1 MIGAT
6 ITFVRASIEWKIVPT
21 SEYEFYYDTVSIGDA
36 AAVLLAKAEA
46 HSYQFTDV
54 AIVHANKGLGHA
66 ISFAD
71 SLARSVTYARQFTD
85 AFALDDTAQVDKS
98 INANKGNIAQ
108 VNDVLAYD
116 FTRPINETMD
126 GFTDVYVSSFNKPE
140 TDSFNVSDDLAR
152 VVVWSRG
159 FGHSVSIAEA
169 AAISY
174 SKVLTD
180 AFGMDSATLVNKN
193 YTGAKGNVF
202 TFSEQVAI
210 SRTHGKALG
219 NMMLGTLT
227 LN

>member
-6 ITFVRASIEWKIVPT
+6 ITFVRASIEWKVVPT
-21 SEYEFYYDTVSIGDA
+21 SEYEFYYDTLSIGDA
-36 AAVLLAKAEA
+36 AAVLLAKAEVD
-46 HSYQFTDV
+46 SYQFTDV
-54 AIVHANKGLGHA
+54 AIVHANKGLGHS

-71 SLARSVTYARQFTD
+71 DLARSVVYARQFTD
-85 AFALDDTAQVDKS
+85 GFALDDTAQVDKS
-98 INANKGNIAQ
+98 INANKGNITQ
-108 VNDVLAYD
+108 VTDVFGFQFSRPLAD
-116 FTRPINETMD
+116 NMN
-126 GFTDVYVSSFNKPE
+126 GFTEVLTSDINKPE
-140 TDSFNVSDDLAR
+140 TDALSVSDDLAR

-174 SKVLTD
+174 SKVVTD